1 MSGDDFTLKECLAE
15 FLKGSLTEM
24 PMVEARIMSIQ
35 PLKITDD
42 DLHYFEA
49 PGLVDKIQKQTR
61 NHSKGSTQTLIL
73 VDWNFAIK
81 KVPNSQ
87 EFYIDIEADSF
98 KVFETMSK
106 KGVQSI
112 DDDLTSITEDV
123 DIK

>member
-24 PMVEARIMSIQ
+24 PMVEARVMGLQ

-61 NHSKGSTQTLIL
+61 GDGRDSTQTLIL
-73 VDWNFAIK
+73 VDWCFSIK
-81 KVPNSQ
+81 RVPNSQ
-87 EFYIDIEADSF
+87 EYYIDIEADSF
-98 KVFETMSK
+98 KVFESNGK
-106 KGVQSI
+106 KLGHSL
-112 DDDLTSITEDV
+112 DDEITNIMEDV
-123 DIK
+123 DIR

>member
-24 PMVEARIMSIQ
+24 PMVEARVLSNQ

-61 NHSKGSTQTLIL
+61 NDAKNTNQTIIL
-73 VDWNFAIK
+73 VDWSFSIK
-81 KVPNSQ
+81 RVPNSQ
-87 EFYIDIEADSF
+87 EYYIDIEADSF
-98 KVFETMSK
+98 KVFEAMGK
-106 KGVQSI
+106 KVGQSL
-112 DDDLTSITEDV
+112 DEDITNIMEDV
-123 DIK
+123 DIR